1 MFKFLNLWLGYFPTI
16 ADKPRW
22 RFLGGSPILN
32 NFTFRNWKRKY
43 LFRLSWI
50 RVMGQTQLQNNPSLN
65 IAPVNRV
72 PDATFRL
79 SHLEQ
84 INQSW
89 TVITQAD

>member
-1 MFKFLNLWLGYFPTI
+1 MLINEGGAI
-16 ADKPRW
+16 
-22 RFLGGSPILN
+22 LGGSPILN
-32 NFTFRNWKRKY
+32 SFDVNVAY
-43 LFRLSWI
+43 LQYWRAKLETKVFRLSWI
-50 RVMGQTQLQNNPSLN
+50 RMMGQTQLQNNPSLN

-72 PDATFRL
+72 PAATFRL